1 MWSLIHALKVRGI
14 DVKDAFKRF
23 LRNKAAAGGALF
35 LLVVVILA
43 IIGPMMHTANPWDM
57 ASSPLQW
64 PGDDPA
70 FPLGTDMLGRDV
82 LAGML
87 HGARISLSIGL
98 IATAV
103 SLVVG
108 IFVGALS
115 GYYGGWIDSALMRVT
130 EVVQTIPAF
139 LLCIVLVVAFKPS
152 LVTIVAAIAIS
163 SWPAVARLVRGEV
176 LSLRQRDFVMAAQT
190 VGMSDRRILFTQ
202 ILPSALPPV
211 IVMGSLMVATAILV
225 EAGLSFL
232 GLSDPNVMTW
242 GVIIGAGRD
251 ALAEA
256 WYLAA
261 LPGLAITLTVM
272 SLNLVG
278 EGINDALNPR
288 MRDR

>member
-1 MWSLIHALKVRGI
+1 MRDTL
-14 DVKDAFKRF
+14 KRF
-23 LRNKAAAGGALF
+23 LRNRAATGGALF
-35 LLVVVILA
+35 LLLVVIVA
-43 IIGPMMHTANPWDM
+43 ILGPLLYTASPWDM

-64 PGDDPA
+64 PGNDPS

-87 HGARISLSIGL
+87 HGARISLAIGF
-98 IATAV
+98 IATVV
-103 SLVVG
+103 SLLVG
-108 IFVGALS
+108 IFVGAIS
-115 GYYGGWIDSALMRVT
+115 GYYGGWVDTVLMRMT
-130 EVVQTIPAF
+130 EVVQTVPAF

-152 LVTIVAAIAIS
+152 LTMIVIAIAIS

-176 LSLRQRDFVMAAQT
+176 FSLRQRDFVMAART
-190 VGMSDRRILFTQ
+190 VGMTNSRILLTQ

-242 GVIIGAGRD
+242 GVMIGAGRD
-251 ALAEA
+251 ALSEA

-288 MRDR
+288 LRDR

>member
-1 MWSLIHALKVRGI
+1 LNNKAI
-14 DVKDAFKRF
+14 DVRDALKRF
-23 LRNKAAAGGALF
+23 LRNRAAAGGALF
-35 LLVVVILA
+35 LLMVVVAAIL
-43 IIGPMMHTANPWDM
+43 GPILYTANPWDM
-57 ASSPLQW
+57 VSSPLQW
-64 PGDDPA
+64 PGDDPS

-87 HGARISLSIGL
+87 HGARISLAIGL
-98 IATAV
+98 VATMA
-103 SLVVG
+103 SLLVG
-108 IFVGALS
+108 ILVGAIS
-115 GYYGGWIDSALMRVT
+115 GYYGGWVDTVLMRTT
-130 EVVQTIPAF
+130 EVVQTVPAF

-152 LVTIVAAIAIS
+152 LATVVIAIAIA

-176 LSLRQRDFVMAAQT
+176 LSLRQRDFVLAART
-190 VGMSDRRILFTQ
+190 VGMTDRRILLTQ

-288 MRDR
+288 LKDR

>member
-1 MWSLIHALKVRGI
+1 M
-14 DVKDAFKRF
+14 KDAFKRF
-23 LRNKAAAGGALF
+23 LRNKAATGGALF

-43 IIGPMMHTANPWDM
+43 VIGPMLHPANPWDM

-87 HGARISLSIGL
+87 HGARVSLSIGL

-103 SLVVG
+103 SLIVG
-108 IFVGALS
+108 ILVGALS

-152 LVTIVAAIAIS
+152 LATIVAAIAIS

-190 VGMSDRRILFTQ
+190 VGMNDTRILFTQ

>member
-1 MWSLIHALKVRGI
+1 M
-14 DVKDAFKRF
+14 KDAFKRF
-23 LRNKAAAGGALF
+23 LRNKAATGGALF

-43 IIGPMMHTANPWDM
+43 IVGPTLHTASPWDM

-87 HGARISLSIGL
+87 HGARVSLAIGL

-103 SLVVG
+103 SLMVG
-108 IFVGALS
+108 VLVGALS
-115 GYYGGWIDSALMRVT
+115 GYYGGWIDAALMRVT

-152 LVTIVAAIAIS
+152 LTTIVAAIAIS

>member
-1 MWSLIHALKVRGI
+1 
-14 DVKDAFKRF
+14 VKDAFKRF
-23 LRNKAAAGGALF
+23 LRNKAATGGALF
-35 LLVVVILA
+35 LLVVVVLA
-43 IIGPMMHTANPWDM
+43 ILGPMLHTANPWDM

-87 HGARISLSIGL
+87 HGARVSLSIGI

-108 IFVGALS
+108 VLVGALS

-152 LVTIVAAIAIS
+152 LATIVAAIAIS

-190 VGMSDRRILFTQ
+190 VGMTDRRILFTQ

>member
-1 MWSLIHALKVRGI
+1 MKAL
-14 DVKDAFKRF
+14 AKRF
-23 LRNKAAAGGALF
+23 LKNRAATAGAIF
-35 LLVVVILA
+35 LGLLILA
-43 IIGPMMHTANPWDM
+43 ALIGPILYAVNPWDM
-57 ASSPLQW
+57 MGEPLQW
-64 PGDDPA
+64 PGATPE
-70 FPLGTDMLGRDV
+70 FLLGTDMMGRDV

-87 HGARISLSIGL
+87 HGARISLTIGL
-98 IATAV
+98 IATIA
-103 SLVVG
+103 SLLFG
-108 IFVGALS
+108 TLVGAIG
-115 GYYGGWIDSALMRVT
+115 GYYGGIVDSALMRVT
-130 EVVQTIPAF
+130 EFIQTVPAF

-152 LVTIVAAIAIS
+152 LTTIVVAIAIS

-176 LSLRQRDFVMAAQT
+176 MSLKQRDFILAATT
-190 VGMSDRRILFTQ
+190 VGMTNRRILITQ

-232 GLSDPNVMTW
+232 GLSDPNFMTW
-242 GVIIGAGRD
+242 GTIIGAGRD

-261 LPGLAITLTVM
+261 LPGLAITLTVI

-288 MRDR
+288 LRDR

>member
-1 MWSLIHALKVRGI
+1 M
-14 DVKDAFKRF
+14 KDAFKRF
-23 LRNKAAAGGALF
+23 LRNKAATGGALF

-43 IIGPMMHTANPWDM
+43 IVGPTLHTASPWDM

-87 HGARISLSIGL
+87 HGARVSLAIGL

-103 SLVVG
+103 SLMVG
-108 IFVGALS
+108 VLVGALS
-115 GYYGGWIDSALMRVT
+115 GYHGGWIDAALMRVT

-152 LVTIVAAIAIS
+152 LTTIVAAIAIS

>member
-1 MWSLIHALKVRGI
+1 MGASFV
-14 DVKDAFKRF
+14 RF
-23 LRNKAAAGGALF
+23 LRNRAATGGAIFL
-35 LLVVVILA
+35 LLVVMAAVL
-43 IIGPMMHTANPWDM
+43 GPMLYEVDPWDM
-57 ASSPLQW
+57 VNMPLIW
-64 PGDDPA
+64 PGENSA
-70 FPLGTDMLGRDV
+70 VPLGTDLLGRDV

-87 HGARISLSIGL
+87 HGARVSLTVGL
-98 IATAV
+98 IATVAAV
-103 SLVVG
+103 LIGVL
-108 IFVGALS
+108 VGAVS
-115 GYYGGWIDSALMRVT
+115 GYYGGWVDTVLMRMT
-130 EVVQTIPAF
+130 EIVQTVPSF

-152 LVTIVAAIAIS
+152 LPAIIGAISMS

-176 LSLRQRDFVMAAQT
+176 LSLRQRDFVLAAIT
-190 VGMSDRRILFTQ
+190 VGMTDRRILLTQ
-202 ILPSALPPV
+202 VLPSALPPV

-288 MRDR
+288 LRDR

>member
-1 MWSLIHALKVRGI
+1 M
-14 DVKDAFKRF
+14 KDAFKRF
-23 LRNKAAAGGALF
+23 LRNKAATGGALF

-43 IIGPMMHTANPWDM
+43 IVGPTLHTASPWDM

-87 HGARISLSIGL
+87 HGARVSLAIGL

-103 SLVVG
+103 SLMVG
-108 IFVGALS
+108 VLVGALS
-115 GYYGGWIDSALMRVT
+115 GYHGGWIDAALMRVT

-152 LVTIVAAIAIS
+152 LTTIVAAIAIS

-190 VGMSDRRILFTQ
+190 VGMNDRRILFTQ

>member
-1 MWSLIHALKVRGI
+1 MKE
-14 DVKDAFKRF
+14 AFKQF
-23 LRNKAAAGGALF
+23 LRNRAATGGALF
-35 LLVVVILA
+35 LFVVVIVA
-43 IIGPMMHTANPWDM
+43 IIGPMLHTANPWDM

-64 PGDDPA
+64 PGADPA

-87 HGARISLSIGL
+87 HGARVSLSIGL
-98 IATAV
+98 IATAA

-108 IFVGALS
+108 ILIGSIS
-115 GYYGGWIDSALMRVT
+115 GYYGGWIDSALMRLT

-139 LLCIVLVVAFKPS
+139 LLCVVLVVAFKPS
-152 LVTIVAAIAIS
+152 LTTIVAAIAIS
-163 SWPAVARLVRGEV
+163 SWPAVARLVRSEV

-261 LPGLAITLTVM
+261 LPGLAIMLTVM

>member
-1 MWSLIHALKVRGI
+1 M
-14 DVKDAFKRF
+14 KDAFKRF

-35 LLVVVILA
+35 LLMVVILA
-43 IIGPMMHTANPWDM
+43 IIGPILHPSSPWDM

-261 LPGLAITLTVM
+261 LPGLAITLTVI

>member
-1 MWSLIHALKVRGI
+1 M
-14 DVKDAFKRF
+14 
-23 LRNKAAAGGALF
+23 F
-35 LLVVVILA
+35 LLAVVILA
-43 IIGPMMHTANPWDM
+43 IIGPILHPSSPWDM

-108 IFVGALS
+108 VFVGALS

>member
-1 MWSLIHALKVRGI
+1 M
-14 DVKDAFKRF
+14 KDAFKRF
-23 LRNKAAAGGALF
+23 LRNKAATGGALF
-35 LLVVVILA
+35 LLVVVVLA
-43 IIGPMMHTANPWDM
+43 ILGPMLHTANPWDM

-87 HGARISLSIGL
+87 HGARVSLSIGI

-108 IFVGALS
+108 VLVGALS

-152 LVTIVAAIAIS
+152 LATIVAAIAIS

-190 VGMSDRRILFTQ
+190 VGMTDRRILFTQ

>member
-1 MWSLIHALKVRGI
+1 MKAALK
-14 DVKDAFKRF
+14 RF
-23 LRNKAAAGGALF
+23 RRNRPAAVSAVF
-35 LLVVVILA
+35 LLAVMLIAAL
-43 IIGPMMHTANPWDM
+43 GPLVYTVNPWDM
-57 ASSPLQW
+57 VGMPLQW
-64 PGDDPA
+64 PGADPA
-70 FPLGTDMLGRDV
+70 FPLGTDMLGRDL

-87 HGARISLSIGL
+87 HGARVSLAIGL
-98 IATAV
+98 IATLA
-103 SLVVG
+103 SLLFG
-108 IFVGALS
+108 TLIGATG
-115 GYYGGWIDSALMRVT
+115 GYRGGWVDSLLMRAT
-130 EVVQTIPAF
+130 EFVQTVPAF

-152 LVTIVAAIAIS
+152 LTTIVMAIAIS

-176 LSLRQRDFVMAAQT
+176 LTLRQRDFVLAATT
-190 VGMSDRRILFTQ
+190 VGMSDRRILLTQ

-242 GVIIGAGRD
+242 GAIIGAGRD

-272 SLNLVG
+272 ALNLIG

-288 MRDR
+288 LRDR